1 VFITKSAYECC
12 AKSVA
17 AAQGPH
23 LLFIS
28 LPDNYREPL
37 LEQPVVKMN
46 GQRANK
52 LPAHTTNFAQATT
65 LDLHYL
71 RSTVTITWNLMI
83 CSAEAFLHNMFNY
96 DKLL

>member
-1 VFITKSAYECC
+1 MKCC

-23 LLFIS
+23 LLFIR

-37 LEQPVVKMN
+37 LEQPVVKLN

-52 LPAHTTNFAQATT
+52 LPARGPPISHKPP
-65 LDLHYL
+65 LDLHYV
-71 RSTVTITWNLMI
+71 RSTFAAAAITWNFMPKHFCNTL
-83 CSAEAFLHNMFNY
+83 NY